1 LKDGI
6 SPGIAGPTQA
16 NPIFVVFEE
25 EEAMAKTEKGDAGVA
40 IVQNGAAMTVR
51 TRGTIN
57 KRQVGDIVSG
67 RDDRRH
73 QGNDWPR
80 ILSWMTPSCSAATR
94 LLDYRRHLH
103 QLGSYGFEH
112 VSSSATALP
121 PSGNR

>member
-57 KRQVGDIVSG
+57 KRQVGDIVDQVEMIAGIKAMIG
-67 RDDRRH
+67 R
-73 QGNDWPR
+73 GF
-80 ILSWMTPSCSAATR
+80 
-94 LLDYRRHLH
+94 YR
-103 QLGSYGFEH
+103 G
-112 VSSSATALP
+112 
-121 PSGNR
+121 